1 MVIPT
6 FTDRR
11 KKGTAFQYEKT
22 DSVWETIAFGTY
34 PFTRSI
40 NHRRLTLSFED
51 KDGIMHYKRGLDG
64 KTFEANIAASN
75 KEYSVHPA
83 GPNHLPAPVT
93 DYLQIRFDEIEL
105 EPGCNTVLFVTAPL
119 EIAITLN
126 ASNNDVKILDVFSFA
141 RTKFALYGTATRGV
155 IVRDTRS
162 RVSAVPLPVKNYKEF
177 LLRLHIENKSDS
189 WVSLGRVILYLKG
202 LSLYYDST
210 SVAACADVSIINPN
224 SAQVSCTDLPLRK
237 DMVKAEPVF
246 TDRKTTAFCNIKN
259 GQNDLTFVMD
269 MGLR

>member
-1 MVIPT
+1 
-6 FTDRR
+6 
-11 KKGTAFQYEKT
+11 
-22 DSVWETIAFGTY
+22 
-34 PFTRSI
+34 
-40 NHRRLTLSFED
+40 
-51 KDGIMHYKRGLDG
+51 
-64 KTFEANIAASN
+64 
-75 KEYSVHPA
+75 
-83 GPNHLPAPVT
+83 
-93 DYLQIRFDEIEL
+93 
-105 EPGCNTVLFVTAPL
+105 
-119 EIAITLN
+119 
-126 ASNNDVKILDVFSFA
+126 
-141 RTKFALYGTATRGV
+141 TATRGV